1 MRGRPRKLEIL
12 DVDEV
17 VAAARREETTVEITT
32 PAVIEIERNP
42 KRCSGHP
49 TLAGTR
55 TTVHNIVA
63 NVQLYNGD
71 IERMVKDFPHLT
83 VELVEAIMA
92 WYRDHREEID
102 GILQR
107 RRERYARRLAVKRI
121 SG

>member
-1 MRGRPRKLEIL
+1 MEIATL
-12 DVDEV
+12 P
-17 VAAARREETTVEITT
+17 T
-32 PAVIEIERNP
+32 IEIERNP

-49 TLAGTR
+49 TLARTR

-71 IERMVKDFPHLT
+71 IERMVEDFPHLT
-83 VELVEAIMA
+83 VELVEAIMV

-107 RRERYARRLAVKRI
+107 RRERYARRLTVKRFT
-121 SG
+121 G